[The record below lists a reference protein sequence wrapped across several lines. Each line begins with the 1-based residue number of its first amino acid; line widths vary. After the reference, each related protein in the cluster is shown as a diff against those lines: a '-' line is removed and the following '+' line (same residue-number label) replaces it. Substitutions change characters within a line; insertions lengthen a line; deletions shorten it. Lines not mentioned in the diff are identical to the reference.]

1 MRKGGKSILKS
12 LSASPR
18 PLCDALQLSKISG
31 EESNDLIG
39 LPIVERTGY
48 NGMGRK
54 EWHKRTKS
62 NPKFL
67 PAAGR
72 PISKP
77 KTNFI

>member
-12 LSASPR
+12 LFALS

-48 NGMGRK
+48 NA
-54 EWHKRTKS
+54 WVVKS
-62 NPKFL
+62 GIKIVSFV
-67 PAAGR
+67 
-72 PISKP
+72 
-77 KTNFI
+77 